1 MKRREIVEILKS
13 TGIPVTYYQW
23 DEDKDGDGPALPYI
37 VYYYPSSEGEAAD
50 DRQWSQKARL
60 NVELYTE
67 TKDFDIEEYYD
78 KALDAMESAIEN
90 MEESLPEFK
99 VYLKFVTPTTSSKI
113 LKLGVSLRTA
123 WD

>member
-13 TGIPVTYYQW
+13 TGIPITYYQW

-50 DRQWSQKARL
+50 DRQWSQKSRL

-67 TKDFDIEEYYD
+67 TKDFDMEARVDAVLGSFCVFDKEETYLSDEHMYEVLYMTEVLINEQNSVWC
-78 KALDAMESAIEN
+78 KES
-90 MEESLPEFK
+90 
-99 VYLKFVTPTTSSKI
+99 
-113 LKLGVSLRTA
+113 
-123 WD
+123 